1 MRQHDRPSMLSRY
14 TDPLDAAGEP
24 RDGGDMLSLIV
35 FAQLCAPFVPPGTM
49 LEVVRVESGGQLLA
63 LNVNGLSPREQPHPK
78 NLPEAVQAATYYI
91 AQGRN
96 VDVGLMQINS
106 RNLLVLGYSLV
117 QAFDPC
123 SNLRGGAVILT
134 ANYLAAARKYGPG
147 LFSLQAAL
155 SLYNT
160 GDFEKG
166 FANGY
171 VGRYFPL
178 DIPAITVR
186 ALRPREPLSQR

>member
-1 MRQHDRPSMLSRY
+1 ML
-14 TDPLDAAGEP
+14 PLIA
-24 RDGGDMLSLIV
+24 
-35 FAQLCAPFVPPGTM
+35 FAQACAPFVSPTTT
-49 LEVVRVESGGQLLA
+49 LEVVRVESGGRPLA
-63 LNVNGLSPREQPHPK
+63 LNVNGLPPREQPHPQS
-78 NLPEAVQAATYYI
+78 LLEAVQTATYHI
-91 AQGRN
+91 AQGRD
-96 VDVGLMQINS
+96 VDMGLMQINS
-106 RNLLVLGYSLV
+106 RNLPALGYSLV

>member
-1 MRQHDRPSMLSRY
+1 ML
-14 TDPLDAAGEP
+14 P
-24 RDGGDMLSLIV
+24 LIV
-35 FAQLCAPFVPPGTM
+35 FAQVCAPFVPPGTV

-63 LNVNGLSPREQPHPK
+63 LNVNGLAPSEQPRPK
-78 NLPEAVQAATYYI
+78 NLLEAVQAATYHI

-106 RNLLVLGYSLV
+106 RNLPALGYSLL

-134 ANYLAAARKYGPG
+134 ANYLAATRKYGPG
-147 LFSLQAAL
+147 LLSLQVAL

-171 VGRYFPL
+171 VDRYFPM

-186 ALRPREPLSQR
+186 SLRPREPLSQK